1 MTNQKKYYI
10 ANVCIQASTD
20 ENPLT
25 FLENYITDSK
35 DVSFY
40 FTIDNIEVSFIDFKD
55 FDNSLLKQTVELEL
69 ATIVQL
75 NITGGV
81 EINGYATEE
90 EISVNT
96 FYTSQFVAKKF

>member
-1 MTNQKKYYI
+1 MSIDADVRNFL
-10 ANVCIQASTD
+10 ASGSEFSMNESM
-20 ENPLT
+20 EN
-25 FLENYITDSK
+25 S
-35 DVSFY
+35 
-40 FTIDNIEVSFIDFKD
+40 IDNIEVSFIDFKD

-96 FYTSQFVAKKF
+96 FYTS